1 MILGGFIMSRLHILG
16 SGSGISVNDR
26 FKSSIVL
33 ETDTYNYMFDA
44 GEGCSYLYKNQN
56 LNFHDLQKI
65 FITHI
70 HMDHIS
76 GIFQVIE
83 NLKLEYH
90 VSPAKE
96 NNRCVE
102 IYIPQIL
109 PEAFETVLKIL
120 NLNIS
125 KDKFNL
131 KIGRVISGKVFED
144 SNLLVTAHRT
154 MHDIKKGIISY
165 GYMIKVS
172 DKTIYYSGDLDS
184 ISEIK
189 DHVLNADIAIVELAH
204 YDLREIKPYVIN
216 FKGLLILSH
225 IGKKYGNK
233 KSLEYRELIEFM
245 NSLNIR
251 YVIAED
257 GIVFDLN

>member
-1 MILGGFIMSRLHILG
+1 MSRLHILG

-33 ETDTYNYMFDA
+33 ETDTCNYMFDA

-56 LNFHDLQKI
+56 LSFHDLQNV

-76 GIFQVIE
+76 GIFQLIE
-83 NLKLEYH
+83 SLKLEYH
-90 VSPAKE
+90 VTPAKQG
-96 NNRCVE
+96 NRCVE
-102 IYIPQIL
+102 LYIPQIL
-109 PEAFETVLKIL
+109 PEDFETVLQIL
-120 NLNIS
+120 NLNPS
-125 KDKFNL
+125 NKFNL
-131 KIGRVISGKVFED
+131 KIGRVVTGHVFED
-144 SNLLVTAHRT
+144 SNLSVTAHRT

-172 DKTIYYSGDLDS
+172 NKTIYYSGDLDS

-189 DHVLNADIAIVELAH
+189 DHICAADIAIVELAH
-204 YDLREIKPYVIN
+204 YDLMEIKPYVNN

-233 KSLEYRELIEFM
+233 KSPEYRELINFM